1 MTCEMD
7 LSSSLT
13 TPSNHPPERLSR
25 GVPVR
30 RLFRGSRPGDAE
42 MWHITLVAWL
52 RPRLTS
58 VYWPLV
64 ARACLIA
71 FSGLVTV
78 FVLRPSAAIAPVL
91 LLLLVAALGTLPVPR
106 TVPAWL
112 QPLTET
118 LAASLV
124 VGALRGNGA
133 LFLPY
138 VLLPLAT
145 AGITAGLGAALVAAG
160 LASLT
165 LVLATLYVDPSGQI
179 MFSLGGAGSG
189 VASWT
194 WVLIFIAV
202 AVVAAWMKRVSIG
215 QSTSPDPA
223 YADAHRLLSE
233 LHVVARQLDLGLDP
247 PTLATALVDELRGLV
262 PAADPT
268 VLVKSGS
275 ARFVPIV
282 GDVPS
287 PLAESVMLDAWVSSG
302 TIRRSRHGATVAAL
316 PVLMGARVVAVV
328 VLTTQGAIGD
338 DELERCRKAIASA
351 GPRLAS
357 ALLFDDVRHL
367 ATADERMRLAREIHD
382 GIAQDVASVGYALD
396 DIARDADDATA
407 GRLASLREH
416 LGGLVSDLRLSIFDL
431 RAGVDESVGLARTL
445 GDYVQRVGPQA
456 GLIVHVSMDDSPH
469 RLPVATEVELL
480 RIVQEAVTNV
490 RKHARAKNLWLTVAI
505 DPPRAHVTVK
515 DDGHGLGRRRP
526 ESMGITGMKERARR
540 IGAELSVAN
549 RADARGTVV
558 EVVIDPE
565 HPLTSMGVS
574 GGVATA
580 ELPTVGD
587 SQQSH
592 CVEASSAQSVISSI
606 GEQPMGQRA
615 RFGPRSRG

>member
-1 MTCEMD
+1 
-7 LSSSLT
+7 
-13 TPSNHPPERLSR
+13 
-25 GVPVR
+25 
-30 RLFRGSRPGDAE
+30 
-42 MWHITLVAWL
+42 MWQITQVARL

-58 VYWPLV
+58 IYWPLL

-71 FSGLVTV
+71 LCGLITTLAHGPQV
-78 FVLRPSAAIAPVL
+78 AIAPAL
-91 LLLLVAALGTLPVPR
+91 LLLLVAALGTLPVPH

-112 QPLTET
+112 QPLTEA
-118 LAASLV
+118 LAAALV
-124 VGALRGNGA
+124 VGALHGSA
-133 LFLPY
+133 DLFLPY
-138 VLLPLAT
+138 ILLPIAT
-145 AGITAGLGAALVAAG
+145 AGIAAGLGAALVAGG

-165 LVLATLYVDPSGQI
+165 LILPSLSGDPSGHDLLNL
-179 MFSLGGAGSG
+179 SAGNARNVQPWS
-189 VASWT
+189 
-194 WVLIFIAV
+194 WVLIFMAV
-202 AVVAAWMKRVSIG
+202 AVVSAWMKRVSIV
-215 QSTSPDPA
+215 QSSSPDPA

-233 LHVVARQLDLGLDP
+233 LHVVARQLSLGLDP
-247 PTLATALVDELRGLV
+247 TTLAAALVDELRGLV
-262 PAADPT
+262 PGAEPT

-275 ARFVPIV
+275 SRFVALV
-282 GDVPS
+282 GDVPTL
-287 PLAESVMLDAWVSSG
+287 LAESVMLDAWVGSE
-302 TIRRSRHGATVAAL
+302 TIRRTRHGVTVAAL

-328 VLTTQGAIGD
+328 VLTTHGSID
-338 DELERCRKAIASA
+338 DDGLELCRKAIAVA
-351 GPRLAS
+351 GPRIAS

-367 ATADERMRLAREIHD
+367 ATVDERMRLAREIHD
-382 GIAQDVASVGYALD
+382 GIAQDVASVGYELD
-396 DIARDADDATA
+396 DIATDADPGTA
-407 GRLASLREH
+407 ARLASLREH
-416 LGGLVSDLRLSIFDL
+416 LGELVSDLRLSIFDL
-431 RAGVDESVGLARTL
+431 RAGVDESVGVARTL

-456 GLIVHVSMDDSPH
+456 GLIVHVSMDESPH

-490 RKHARAKNLWLTVAI
+490 RKHAHAKNLWLQVSV

>member
-1 MTCEMD
+1 
-7 LSSSLT
+7 
-13 TPSNHPPERLSR
+13 
-25 GVPVR
+25 
-30 RLFRGSRPGDAE
+30 
-42 MWHITLVAWL
+42 MWHITLVARL

-189 VASWT
+189 VAPWT

-262 PAADPT
+262 PGADPT
-268 VLVKSGS
+268 VLIKSGS

-490 RKHARAKNLWLTVAI
+490 RKHARAKNLWLSVEV
-505 DPPRAHVTVK
+505 DPPRAHVTVT
-515 DDGHGLGRRRP
+515 DDGRGLQPKRLD
-526 ESMGITGMKERARR
+526 SMGIQGMRERTDR
-540 IGAELSVAN
+540 IGGRLSVRN
-549 RADARGTVV
+549 RSDGSGTVV
-558 EVVIDPE
+558 DVVIDPPQAV
-565 HPLTSMGVS
+565 HGRSARTP
-574 GGVATA
+574 ATA
-580 ELPTVGD
+580 GRAAARNGTEQSEPIAGPGAVGTLSD
-587 SQQSH
+587 EMPPH
-592 CVEASSAQSVISSI
+592 E
-606 GEQPMGQRA
+606 RA
-615 RFGPRSRG
+615 GRRLWSRR